1 MQMMWA
7 TLEKWGGGGRGRD
20 SSVQTVK
27 RERREEEEEE
37 EEEEEV
43 WDRIFM
49 SDSEEK
55 EVKVERGESS
65 NKKYFKYIQ
74 KQRKEVQLVCV
85 QVNELRR
92 VSWASSDITL
102 V

>member
-1 MQMMWA
+1 
-7 TLEKWGGGGRGRD
+7 
-20 SSVQTVK
+20 
-27 RERREEEEEE
+27 
-37 EEEEEV
+37 
-43 WDRIFM
+43 M

-92 VSWASSDITL
+92 VS
-102 V
+102 